1 MNFLLPLTAT
11 LLLPIIPAFI
21 LYKFLPSK
29 SQVSGPFQGLN
40 LKLTGAFGGYFL
52 LVLTSLGLF
61 YTTFKSEQA
70 SIIDSLQLQLKEQA
84 ANSNHTK
91 LIDSL
96 VTIINDQNEK
106 LSSTEDWTMHGQV
119 ESTSPKETNLFFSK
133 QGAQFE
139 PTGEFEMKFSCAK
152 NGGKASLP
160 KSICVFNKTDG
171 YKVINL
177 SRELSN
183 NPDLDAYKIAFSEQ
197 DRKINFGNPIDIQ
210 SKEKSRVDIETKLLA
225 KIQRKEI
232 DPKVYSPKANVIKV
246 SAASMKKVNF

>member
-1 MNFLLPLTAT
+1 
-11 LLLPIIPAFI
+11 
-21 LYKFLPSK
+21 
-29 SQVSGPFQGLN
+29 
-40 LKLTGAFGGYFL
+40 
-52 LVLTSLGLF
+52 
-61 YTTFKSEQA
+61 
-70 SIIDSLQLQLKEQA
+70 
-84 ANSNHTK
+84 
-91 LIDSL
+91 
-96 VTIINDQNEK
+96 
-106 LSSTEDWTMHGQV
+106 
-119 ESTSPKETNLFFSK
+119 
-133 QGAQFE
+133 
-139 PTGEFEMKFSCAK
+139 
-152 NGGKASLP
+152 LP